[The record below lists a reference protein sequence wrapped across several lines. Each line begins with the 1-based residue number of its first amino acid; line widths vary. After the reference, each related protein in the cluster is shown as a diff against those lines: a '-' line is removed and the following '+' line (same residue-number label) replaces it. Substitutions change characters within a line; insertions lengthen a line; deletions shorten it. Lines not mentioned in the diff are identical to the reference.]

1 MGKYNKDLE
10 RSRSKSKNS
19 NCNRSRI
26 GYLIRNLWIA
36 LTISSCTVIA
46 GCQSLK
52 ESTVVATGSAIG
64 AGVGTAI
71 SGGVGAPILGAM
83 TGAFVTDVAT
93 EVLKQTKRLRLLSM
107 RLIISLHSRKN
118 SGDRWL
124 MAENKRAGALNNVG
138 DFLGAKDTAQRATL
152 GENYGFYF

>member
-1 MGKYNKDLE
+1 VGKYSKNLERIRPKNKD
-10 RSRSKSKNS
+10 
-19 NCNRSRI
+19 CNRGRSRI
-26 GYLIRNLWIA
+26 GYLIRNLWVAIA
-36 LTISSCTVIA
+36 ISASAV

-93 EVLKQTKRLRLLSM
+93 EVLTTNQKTQTIIKAPDNFFTLLEKIVGIGGWTLM
-107 RLIISLHSRKN
+107 LIFVVPMVLGWILPSPTKLNRKN
-118 SGDRWL
+118 
-124 MAENKRAGALNNVG
+124 
-138 DFLGAKDTAQRATL
+138 
-152 GENYGFYF
+152 

>member
-1 MGKYNKDLE
+1 MEKHSKDLE
-10 RSRSKSKNS
+10 RIRPKDQDCNR
-19 NCNRSRI
+19 NRSRI
-26 GYLIRNLWIA
+26 GYFVRNLWIA
-36 LTISSCTVIA
+36 IAISASTV

-93 EVLKQTKRLRLLSM
+93 EVLTTNQETQTIIKAPDNFFTLLHKIVEIGGWTLM
-107 RLIISLHSRKN
+107 LIFVAPMILGWIIPSPTKLNRKN
-118 SGDRWL
+118 
-124 MAENKRAGALNNVG
+124 
-138 DFLGAKDTAQRATL
+138 
-152 GENYGFYF
+152 

>member
-1 MGKYNKDLE
+1 VGKYSKDLE
-10 RSRSKSKNS
+10 RIRSKNQNS
-19 NCNRSRI
+19 NRNRSRI
-26 GYLIRNLWIA
+26 GYFIRNLWIA
-36 LTISSCTVIA
+36 IAISASAV

-93 EVLKQTKRLRLLSM
+93 EFLTTNQETQTIINAPDNFFTLLEKIVGIGGWTLMLIFVVPMVLGWILPSPTKLN
-107 RLIISLHSRKN
+107 RKN
-118 SGDRWL
+118 
-124 MAENKRAGALNNVG
+124 
-138 DFLGAKDTAQRATL
+138 
-152 GENYGFYF
+152 

>member
-1 MGKYNKDLE
+1 MGKHNKNLE
-10 RSRSKSKNS
+10 RIRPKDQD
-19 NCNRSRI
+19 CNRNRRGI
-26 GYLIRNLWIA
+26 GYYVRNLGIA
-36 LTISSCTVIA
+36 CAICASTI

-93 EVLKQTKRLRLLSM
+93 EVLTTNQETQTIIKAPDNFFTLLDKIVEIGGWTLM
-107 RLIISLHSRKN
+107 LIFVVPMVLGWILPSPTKLNRKN
-118 SGDRWL
+118 
-124 MAENKRAGALNNVG
+124 
-138 DFLGAKDTAQRATL
+138 
-152 GENYGFYF
+152 

>member
-1 MGKYNKDLE
+1 VGKHNKNLERIRSKNKDC
-10 RSRSKSKNS
+10 NY
-19 NCNRSRI
+19 NRSRI

-36 LTISSCTVIA
+36 IAISASAV

-93 EVLKQTKRLRLLSM
+93 EVLTTGRETQTIIKAPDNFFTLLDKIVEIGGWTLM
-107 RLIISLHSRKN
+107 LIFVVPMVLGWILPSPTKLNRKN
-118 SGDRWL
+118 
-124 MAENKRAGALNNVG
+124 
-138 DFLGAKDTAQRATL
+138 
-152 GENYGFYF
+152 

>member
-1 MGKYNKDLE
+1 VGKYNKDLE
-10 RSRSKSKNS
+10 RIRSKDQNS
-19 NCNRSRI
+19 NRNRRGI
-26 GYLIRNLWIA
+26 GYYVRNLGIA
-36 LTISSCTVIA
+36 IAISASAV

-93 EVLKQTKRLRLLSM
+93 EVLTTNQETQTIINAPDNFFTLLEKIVGIGGWTLM
-107 RLIISLHSRKN
+107 LIFVVPMVLGWILPSPTKLNRKN
-118 SGDRWL
+118 
-124 MAENKRAGALNNVG
+124 
-138 DFLGAKDTAQRATL
+138 
-152 GENYGFYF
+152 

>member
-1 MGKYNKDLE
+1 VGKYSKNLE

-46 GCQSLK
+46 GCQTLK

-93 EVLKQTKRLRLLSM
+93 EVLTTGQEPQTIIKAPDNFFTLLHKM
-107 RLIISLHSRKN
+107 VEIGGWALVLIFVLPMILGWALPGPTKLNRKKN
-118 SGDRWL
+118 D
-124 MAENKRAGALNNVG
+124 
-138 DFLGAKDTAQRATL
+138 Q
-152 GENYGFYF
+152 

>member
-1 MGKYNKDLE
+1 VGKYNKNLE
-10 RSRSKSKNS
+10 CIRQSDQNS
-19 NCNRSRI
+19 NRNRRSI
-26 GYLIRNLWIA
+26 GYYVRNLGFA
-36 LTISSCTVIA
+36 CAISASAV

-93 EVLKQTKRLRLLSM
+93 EVLTTGREPQTIIKAPDNFFTLLEKIVGIGGWTLMLVFVVPMILGWILPSPTRLN
-107 RLIISLHSRKN
+107 RKN
-118 SGDRWL
+118 
-124 MAENKRAGALNNVG
+124 
-138 DFLGAKDTAQRATL
+138 
-152 GENYGFYF
+152 

>member
-1 MGKYNKDLE
+1 MGKPNKNLE
-10 RSRSKSKNS
+10 RIRQSNQDCNSSR
-19 NCNRSRI
+19 RGI
-26 GYLIRNLWIA
+26 GYYVRNLGIA
-36 LTISSCTVIA
+36 CAICASAV

-93 EVLKQTKRLRLLSM
+93 EALTTGRETQTIINAPDNFFTLLEKIVGIGGWTLMLIFVVPMVLGWILPSPTRLN
-107 RLIISLHSRKN
+107 RKN
-118 SGDRWL
+118 
-124 MAENKRAGALNNVG
+124 
-138 DFLGAKDTAQRATL
+138 
-152 GENYGFYF
+152 

>member
-10 RSRSKSKNS
+10 RIRSKDQNS
-19 NCNRSRI
+19 NCNRRGI
-26 GYLIRNLWIA
+26 GYLIRNLGIA
-36 LTISSCTVIA
+36 IAISASAV

-93 EVLKQTKRLRLLSM
+93 EVLTTGQEPQTIIKAPDNFFTLLHKLVEIGGWALVLVFVIPM
-107 RLIISLHSRKN
+107 IWGWLIPSPTK
-118 SGDRWL
+118 
-124 MAENKRAGALNNVG
+124 LNR
-138 DFLGAKDTAQRATL
+138 DK
-152 GENYGFYF
+152 

>member
-1 MGKYNKDLE
+1 VEKRNKDLE
-10 RSRSKSKNS
+10 RIRQSNQNS

-26 GYLIRNLWIA
+26 RYFIRNLWIA
-36 LTISSCTVIA
+36 IAISTSAV

-93 EVLKQTKRLRLLSM
+93 EVLTTSKETQTIIKAPDNFFTLLHKIVEIGGWTLM
-107 RLIISLHSRKN
+107 LIFVVPMVLGWILPSPTKLNRKN
-118 SGDRWL
+118 
-124 MAENKRAGALNNVG
+124 
-138 DFLGAKDTAQRATL
+138 
-152 GENYGFYF
+152 

>member
-1 MGKYNKDLE
+1 MEKHSKDLE
-10 RSRSKSKNS
+10 RIRPKDQDCNR
-19 NCNRSRI
+19 NRSRI
-26 GYLIRNLWIA
+26 GYFVRNLWLAIA
-36 LTISSCTVIA
+36 ISASTV

-93 EVLKQTKRLRLLSM
+93 EVLTTNQETQTIIKAPDNFFTLLHKIVEIGGWTLM
-107 RLIISLHSRKN
+107 LIFVVPMILGWILPSPTKLNRKN
-118 SGDRWL
+118 
-124 MAENKRAGALNNVG
+124 
-138 DFLGAKDTAQRATL
+138 
-152 GENYGFYF
+152 

>member
-1 MGKYNKDLE
+1 MGKPNKNLE
-10 RSRSKSKNS
+10 RIRQSNQDCNSSR
-19 NCNRSRI
+19 RGI
-26 GYLIRNLWIA
+26 GYYVRNLGIA
-36 LTISSCTVIA
+36 CAICASTV

-93 EVLKQTKRLRLLSM
+93 EALTTGRETQTIINAPDNFFTLLEKIVGIGGWTLMLIFVVPMVLGWILPSPTRLN
-107 RLIISLHSRKN
+107 RKN
-118 SGDRWL
+118 
-124 MAENKRAGALNNVG
+124 
-138 DFLGAKDTAQRATL
+138 
-152 GENYGFYF
+152 

>member
-1 MGKYNKDLE
+1 MGKYSKNLE
-10 RSRSKSKNS
+10 RSRPKGKNS
-19 NCNRSRI
+19 NCNSRSI
-26 GYLIRNLWIA
+26 SYYVRNIWIA
-36 LTISSCTVIA
+36 LAISSCAVIA

-93 EVLKQTKRLRLLSM
+93 EVLTTGGETQTIIKAPDNFFTLLDEIVKIGGWALVLVFVVPM
-107 RLIISLHSRKN
+107 VLGWIIPSPTKLNRKN
-118 SGDRWL
+118 NG
-124 MAENKRAGALNNVG
+124 
-138 DFLGAKDTAQRATL
+138 
-152 GENYGFYF
+152 